1 MCDMNMKSS
10 QQRSIGRRMAGVTM
24 PIVRK
29 RMKWYRNWT
38 CLCGSGKKYKRCC
51 MNEINSLTASDDN
64 ANITPIPKG
73 VKTVVDYYQKKKE
86 DGSVKK
92 DV

>member
-1 MCDMNMKSS
+1 MNMKSS
-10 QQRSIGRRMAGVTM
+10 QQRSIGRRISGVTM

-51 MNEINSLTASDDN
+51 IKEINILTASDDN
-64 ANITPIPKG
+64 ANVTSIPENIQ
-73 VKTVVDYYQKKKE
+73 TVVDYYQKEQKE
-86 DGSVKK
+86 GSVKK
-92 DV
+92 NV